1 MIFFRKLHKWIGLAI
16 GIQVAI
22 WMVSGFMMGL
32 LDHEQVTGH
41 HNQTA
46 KHPSVPLSQGRELVE
61 PAEILSQLSDGA
73 VIRRIR
79 LLTLLGS
86 PMYRA
91 ELALGP
97 QLFDATSGRRF
108 EITDVVARRIAEN
121 DYAGNGQISDIT
133 SVKAPTMEVRRHTG
147 DVWRVDFNDEDAT
160 SIYVSKADGRIL
172 ERRNDTWR
180 LFDVFWMLHIM
191 DYWER
196 ESFNTAPA
204 IITSLTAA
212 WFAITGFV
220 LFFASF
226 KKEDFLGLIPGGW
239 GRKTAEITVFAP
251 HGEIVVRLSAYS
263 GGRLYDELAKGDI
276 VLPSNCGGG
285 GTCGLCV
292 VSLSPDAA
300 ETAADLK
307 VIPAHARRQ
316 GVRLSCQ
323 AEVTSNMSV
332 HISDRA
338 LSAENHIAEV
348 VARRSVTPFIRE
360 ITLKVIDDE
369 LKYHAGSYTHILIP
383 PHELSASDLDLT
395 SEASSSLSNGSTS
408 IVSRT
413 NTEIRRAYSLAN
425 VPQDDVS
432 EIVLN
437 VRFMPPPLNGS
448 DVLAGA
454 GSSYLWS
461 LRKGDVLDLVGP
473 LGDFQATSS
482 DLDMIFIGGG
492 AGMAPLRSIIRSELL
507 YNSSKR
513 RIDFWYGGRSSKDL
527 FYVDDFDELEAK
539 FANFSWQPVLSE
551 PQEIDDWSGPTGFVH
566 LVARESLLARNQNFS
581 SCEFYICGP
590 PPMLAATRQ
599 MITEFGVP
607 ESRVFFD
614 DFGI

>member
-22 WMVSGFMMGL
+22 WMLSGFMMGL
-32 LDHEQVTGH
+32 LDHEQVTGL
-41 HNQTA
+41 HN
-46 KHPSVPLSQGRELVE
+46 KSDKPVSPPISQGQGLIE
-61 PAEILSQLSDGA
+61 PAAILSNFADSAA
-73 VIRRIR
+73 VSRIR

-91 ELALGP
+91 ESAAGP
-97 QLFDATSGRRF
+97 QLFDATTGNSF
-108 EITDVVARRIAEN
+108 EVTNALARRIAEN
-121 DYAGNGQISDIT
+121 DFAGDGRISEVTLIT
-133 SVKAPTMEVRRHTG
+133 APSMEVRRHKG
-147 DVWRVDFNDEDAT
+147 DVWRVDFDDDDAT
-160 SIYVSKADGRIL
+160 SLYVSLADGNIL

-191 DYWER
+191 DYWGR
-196 ESFNTAPA
+196 ESFNTALA
-204 IITSLTAA
+204 IIASLTAA

-239 GRKTAEITVFAP
+239 GRKTAEITVCAP
-251 HGEIVVRLSAYS
+251 HGEIVARLSAYS

-276 VLPSNCGGG
+276 FLPSNCGGG

-307 VIPAHARRQ
+307 VIPEHARHQ

-323 AEVTSNMSV
+323 AEVTNDMSV
-332 HISDRA
+332 HISDKA
-338 LSAENHIAEV
+338 LSAESHIAEV
-348 VARRSVTPFIRE
+348 VGSRTVTPFIRE
-360 ITLKVIDDE
+360 ITLKVMDDE

-383 PHELSASDLDLT
+383 SHELSASDLDLT

-408 IVSRT
+408 IVSHT
-413 NTEIRRAYSLAN
+413 NSEIRRAYSLAN
-425 VPQDDVS
+425 VPEDNVS

-448 DVLAGA
+448 DILAGA
-454 GSSYLWS
+454 GSSYMWS
-461 LRKGDVLDLVGP
+461 LQKGDLLDLVGP
-473 LGDFQATSS
+473 LGDFQATST

-492 AGMAPLRSIIRSELL
+492 AGMAPLRSIMRSELL
-507 YNSSKR
+507 YHSSKR
-513 RIDFWYGGRSSKDL
+513 QIDFWYGGRSRKDL
-527 FYVDDFDELEAK
+527 FYVDDFDGLETR

-566 LVARESLLARNQNFS
+566 LTARDALLARNQDFS

>member
-22 WMVSGFMMGL
+22 WMLSGFMMGL

-41 HNQTA
+41 HNQTQEHA
-46 KHPSVPLSQGRELVE
+46 SAPLSQGRKLVE

-73 VIRRIR
+73 VIHRVG
-79 LLTLLGS
+79 LLTILGS
-86 PMYRA
+86 PMYRV

-97 QLFDATSGRRF
+97 RLFDAISGRRF
-108 EITDVVARRIAEN
+108 EITDMVARKIAEN
-121 DYAGNGQISDIT
+121 DYAGSGQISDVT
-133 SVKAPTMEVRRHTG
+133 LVTAPTMEVRRHTG
-147 DVWRVDFNDEDAT
+147 DVWQVVFDDEDAT
-160 SIYVSKADGRIL
+160 SLYVSKSDGRIL

-191 DYWER
+191 DYLGR
-196 ESFNTAPA
+196 ESFNNVFA
-204 IITSLTAA
+204 IIASLTAA
-212 WFAITGFV
+212 WFAITGVV

-226 KKEDFLGLIPGGW
+226 RKEDFFGLIPGGW
-239 GRKTAEITVFAP
+239 GRKTAEITVCAP
-251 HGEIVVRLSAYS
+251 HGEIVARLSAHS

-276 VLPSNCGGG
+276 LLPSNCGGG

-307 VIPAHARRQ
+307 VVPEHARRR

-323 AEVTSNMSV
+323 ADVTHNMSV
-332 HISDRA
+332 HISDKA
-338 LSAENHIAEV
+338 LSAESHTAEV
-348 VARRSVTPFIRE
+348 VGSRSVTPFIRE
-360 ITLKVIDDE
+360 ITLKVMDDE
-369 LKYHAGSYTHILIP
+369 LKYHAGSYSHILIP
-383 PHELSASDLDLT
+383 PHELSAPDLDLT
-395 SEASSSLSNGSTS
+395 NEACSLLSIGSTA
-408 IVSRT
+408 IVSST
-413 NTEIRRAYSLAN
+413 KTEIRRAYSLAN
-425 VPQDDVS
+425 APEDNIN

-437 VRFMPPPLNGS
+437 VRLMPPPKNGS
-448 DVLAGA
+448 ATLAGA
-454 GSSYLWS
+454 GSSYMWS

-473 LGDFQATSS
+473 LGDFQATNT

-507 YNSSKR
+507 YHSSKR
-513 RIDFWYGGRSSKDL
+513 RMDFWYGGRSRKDL
-527 FYVDDFDELEAK
+527 FYVDDFDELESR

-551 PQEIDDWSGPTGFVH
+551 PQEIDDWRGPTGFVH
-566 LVARESLLARNQNFS
+566 LTARDSLMARNQDFS

-599 MITEFGVP
+599 MITEFGVA